1 MVWVIFMRKV
11 EYYFLVSVNIGNEFL
26 YFCCYEDIILFG
38 VLYDIIG
45 NWDFFLLLVFLIRE

>member
-26 YFCCYEDIILFG
+26 HFCCYEDIILFG
-38 VLYDIIG
+38 VLYDITG